1 MKEYIEREA
10 AVAAVRDIDT
20 SLAYINAD
28 DAIEQAMYKL
38 DKLIPAADVAP
49 VRHGK
54 WLKNSHD
61 DPYCSVCGATER
73 DIYDAVTEECKYCY
87 SCGARMNGK
96 ENNI

>member
-1 MKEYIEREA
+1 MKEYINREA
-10 AVAAVRDIDT
+10 VIQGILNDSCELVFYTKENVIDYLE
-20 SLAYINAD
+20 S
-28 DAIEQAMYKL
+28 
-38 DKLIPAADVAP
+38 IPASDVAP

-61 DPYCSVCGATER
+61 DLYCSVCGATER
-73 DIYDAVTEECKYCY
+73 DTYDAVIEECKYCY